1 VDRDDAAGGRGSE
14 WNVKPSR
21 RITPEEVQAKEFGT
35 ARVRVGY
42 RMHEVDEFL
51 DQITDTL
58 SGLIA
63 ENERLRSERSR
74 GASSGRACP
83 CR

>member
-1 VDRDDAAGGRGSE
+1 MDRDDATGGRGSE
-14 WNVKPSR
+14 WSVKPSR

-42 RMHEVDEFL
+42 LMHEVDEFL

-58 SGLIA
+58 SALTA
-63 ENERLRSERSR
+63 
-74 GASSGRACP
+74 
-83 CR
+83 